1 MIFFTL
7 EHDAPETVGLVLA
20 KKRAPGPKATTTKEV
35 DVTAA
40 FAAVKKQ
47 RGSLDG
53 YKKWLACGFML
64 RAAFGE
70 DGLDM
75 LIEWSRESDGF
86 VSDDDVRKKWK
97 KDICAPDA
105 TKCPKEAFWAY
116 ARNGG
121 YTGGLPDGIAL
132 AKNTTKVILDDV
144 VGSLKL
150 FRDGDGTAYARVRPR
165 RVLRID
171 SIEFSDWLRRAAH
184 ESGTTPS
191 QEQISLVV
199 ATARA
204 HAYDNIEE
212 VHLRVAKKEQEIFVD
227 MCDAD
232 DRVLELSAK
241 GARFIEG
248 DEVCPVVFRR
258 SKQLPLRYAEG
269 KHLNTFL
276 RGLSVS
282 LDPVE
287 RFRMTIGEPDPYQIE
302 IMRTDPERNP
312 DDQFVTCLAS
322 RQVGKSTT
330 IAALAWDDA
339 TRGKTVLIAALMQRQ
354 SMELLRRVID
364 FKNADPFA
372 PRVIRQTLTEL
383 ELQNGGRVISIPAT
397 DGARGFTADTVVLD
411 EASFLDDSAIAALLP
426 TRKSS
431 GRVLMIS
438 TANGRQGFFY
448 DTWMSKKTRRIY
460 ARSVDIPRLT
470 EKVAYDRRFMNDLRF
485 RSEHLCEFLGGGV
498 PLIGW
503 DVLDRSANHEV
514 KALCLT

>member
-1 MIFFTL
+1 MI
-7 EHDAPETVGLVLA
+7 
-20 KKRAPGPKATTTKEV
+20 
-35 DVTAA
+35 
-40 FAAVKKQ
+40 
-47 RGSLDG
+47 
-53 YKKWLACGFML
+53 
-64 RAAFGE
+64 E
-70 DGLDM
+70 D
-75 LIEWSRESDGF
+75 
-86 VSDDDVRKKWK
+86 
-97 KDICAPDA
+97 
-105 TKCPKEAFWAY
+105 
-116 ARNGG
+116 
-121 YTGGLPDGIAL
+121 
-132 AKNTTKVILDDV
+132 
-144 VGSLKL
+144 
-150 FRDGDGTAYARVRPR
+150 
-165 RVLRID
+165 
-171 SIEFSDWLRRAAH
+171 
-184 ESGTTPS
+184 
-191 QEQISLVV
+191 
-199 ATARA
+199 
-204 HAYDNIEE
+204 
-212 VHLRVAKKEQEIFVD
+212 
-227 MCDAD
+227 
-232 DRVLELSAK
+232 
-241 GARFIEG
+241 
-248 DEVCPVVFRR
+248 
-258 SKQLPLRYAEG
+258 

-330 IAALAWDDA
+330 IAGLSWDDA

-411 EASFLDDSAIAALLP
+411 EASFLDDLAIAALLP
-426 TRKSS
+426 MRKAS

-448 DTWMSKKTRRIY
+448 DTWVSKKTRRIY